1 MSGRQ
6 VKLEHAEK
14 GSILYHYTKS
24 NGINGIINHN
34 CFWATKS
41 DFLND
46 PTEFSHIYGIIEEV
60 CGENIKNRELREMF
74 LKDSIYAEREKNREY
89 FVLSFS
95 QCRDSITL
103 WSEFANKTGYN
114 IGFRSDEIIARI
126 EEAAEITYHGLV
138 VYDGKKQKQLIRK
151 NICNYLPNLL
161 RMPLE
166 EALERG
172 SKDRQADVYLKA
184 CRKFQRTADVYAMF
198 FKYGGFAEEQ
208 EYRFVF
214 KKQKD
219 TKVYFRAKDGFMLP
233 YIEIPLSEA
242 NLPVEEIVIAPQNHI
257 DLAKSGMEYMLYVK
271 GYKAEVSLSNIK
283 LRY

>member
-24 NGINGIINHN
+24 NGVNGIVNHN

-46 PTEFSHIYGIIEEV
+46 PNEFSHIYGIIEEV
-60 CGENIKNRELREMF
+60 CRENIKDLALKDMF
-74 LKDSIYAEREKNREY
+74 LEDSIYSKREKNREY

-95 QCRDSITL
+95 KCRDSITM
-103 WSEFANKTGYN
+103 WSEFGNKTGYN
-114 IGFRSDEIIARI
+114 IGFRSDEITSRI
-126 EEAAEITYHGLV
+126 EEAAEIAYHGLV
-138 VYDGKKQKQLIRK
+138 VYDEKKQKQLIRK
-151 NICNYLPNLL
+151 NICGYLPNLL
-161 RMPLE
+161 RMPLHE
-166 EALERG
+166 ILETG
-172 SKDRQADVYLKA
+172 SRDREDSTYLKA
-184 CRKFQRTADVYAMF
+184 CRKFKRTVDVYAMF
-198 FKYGGFAEEQ
+198 FKHAGFAEEQ
-208 EYRFVF
+208 EYRFIF

-233 YIEIPLSEA
+233 YIEIPLSEKL
-242 NLPVEEIVIAPQNHI
+242 LPIEEIMVAPQNHI
-257 DLAKSGMEYMLYVK
+257 DLAKSGMEYMLLTK
-271 GYKAEVSLSNIK
+271 GYKAEVAMSNIK

>member
-24 NGINGIINHN
+24 NGINGIVNHN

-46 PTEFSHIYGIIEEV
+46 PDEFSHIYGIIDEV
-60 CGENIKNRELREMF
+60 CGENITDPALKEMF
-74 LKDSIYAEREKNREY
+74 LADSIYAEREKNREY

-95 QCRDSITL
+95 KCRDSITM
-103 WSEFANKTGYN
+103 WSEFGNKTGYN
-114 IGFRSDEIIARI
+114 IGFQSDEIIARI
-126 EEAAEITYHGLV
+126 EEAAEIAYHGLV
-138 VYDGKKQKQLIRK
+138 VYDKKKQKQLIRK
-151 NICNYLPNLL
+151 SICNYLPDLFH
-161 RMPLE
+161 MPLDKFL
-166 EALERG
+166 EARSG
-172 SKDRQADVYLKA
+172 SQEGSSYLKA
-184 CRKFQRTADVYAMF
+184 CRKFQRTVDVYAMF
-198 FKYGGFAEEQ
+198 FKNGGFAEEQ
-208 EYRFVF
+208 EYRFIF

-233 YIEIPLSEA
+233 YIEILLSEK
-242 NLPVEEIVIAPQNHI
+242 NLPVEEIMIAPQNHI
-257 DLAKSGMEYMLYVK
+257 DLAKKGMEYMLHTK